1 MSKRS
6 GGRLIRSRKPLSGIY
21 KMNGTAIEIARQ
33 VLELEIQ
40 GINRVLEG
48 LDERFERCV
57 DMLYSIRGRII
68 ITGVG
73 KSGLIG
79 RKIAATLT
87 STGSP
92 AIFVH
97 PVEGLHGDVGIVG
110 RDDALIAISNS
121 GETTEITSLVATI
134 RNFGVKVVAMTGV
147 MSSTLAKM
155 AQVTLDCRV
164 DREACP
170 LNMAPTAST
179 TASLALGDALA
190 IALMVR
196 RGFNREDFLRSHPAG
211 TLGERLNLKVKDM
224 MLDRRSAPQ
233 VGSGAKINEILKSI
247 NEQNL
252 GFTLVVSD
260 DRLLGIITDGD
271 LRRAMELEDG
281 LFSRPAED
289 LMTQQPLTIDPDRKA
304 AEALEVMESKLI
316 TALPVTRNDVLLG
329 VIHLHDLLG
338 RGQIR
343 FTN

>member
-1 MSKRS
+1 MTH
-6 GGRLIRSRKPLSGIY
+6 SRKQLSNISD
-21 KMNGTAIEIARQ
+21 MSGTSLDIARQ
-33 VLELEIQ
+33 VLELEMR
-40 GINRVLEG
+40 GISTVLEG

-57 DMLYSIRGRII
+57 DLLYSIRGRII

-97 PVEGLHGDVGIVG
+97 PLEGLHGDVGIVG
-110 RDDALIAISNS
+110 RDDALVAISNS

-134 RNFGVKVVAMTGV
+134 RKLGVKVIAMTGV

-164 DREACP
+164 EREACP

-179 TASLALGDALA
+179 TAALALGDALA

-196 RGFNREDFLRSHPAG
+196 SGFNREDFLRSHPAG
-211 TLGERLNLKVKDM
+211 SLGERLNLRVRDI

-233 VGSGAKINEILKSI
+233 VSPDCGVDKILSSI

-252 GFTLVVSD
+252 GFTLVVSSD
-260 DRLLGIITDGD
+260 TLLGIITDGD
-271 LRRAMELEDG
+271 LRRAMELEQD
-281 LFSRPAED
+281 LFNKKAKQ
-289 LMTQQPLTIDPDRKA
+289 LMTKCPLTIDSERKA
-304 AEALEVMESKLI
+304 AEALEMMESKLI
-316 TALPVTRNDVLLG
+316 TALPVTHENLLLG

-343 FTN
+343 FTG

>member
-1 MSKRS
+1 MTH
-6 GGRLIRSRKPLSGIY
+6 SRKQLSNISD
-21 KMNGTAIEIARQ
+21 MNGTSLDIARQ
-33 VLELEIQ
+33 VLELEMR
-40 GINRVLEG
+40 GISTVLEG

-57 DMLYSIRGRII
+57 DLLYSIRGRII

-97 PVEGLHGDVGIVG
+97 PLEGLHGDVGIVG
-110 RDDALIAISNS
+110 RDDALVAISNS

-134 RNFGVKVVAMTGV
+134 RKLGVKVIAMTGV
-147 MSSTLAKM
+147 TSSTLAKM

-164 DREACP
+164 EREACP

-179 TASLALGDALA
+179 TAALALGDALA

-196 RGFNREDFLRSHPAG
+196 SGFNREDFLRSHPAG
-211 TLGERLNLKVKDM
+211 TLGERLNLKVRDI

-233 VGSGAKINEILKSI
+233 VSPESRIDKILSSI

-252 GFTLVVSD
+252 GFTLVVSSD
-260 DRLLGIITDGD
+260 TLLGIITDGD
-271 LRRAMELEDG
+271 LRRAMELEKG
-281 LFSRPAED
+281 LFNRKAKH
-289 LMTQQPLTIDPDRKA
+289 LMTKSPLTIDPERKA
-304 AEALEVMESKLI
+304 AEALEMMESKLI
-316 TALPVTRNDVLLG
+316 TALPVTRDGLLLG

-343 FTN
+343 FTG